1 MKIMSLLLILI
12 SAFSYSQNKSGEPA
26 REKQSSP
33 LFKRNP
39 PKVNIIKPKVDS
51 IEYKMLVK
59 KVEKPELY
67 AMMIKKT
74 NAVVSR
80 IPNMDHKQKKK
91 INCSEKILRIN
102 KQV

>member
-12 SAFSYSQNKSGEPA
+12 SAFSYSQNKSGEPD

-39 PKVNIIKPKVDS
+39 PKVNIIKPEVDS

-59 KVEKPELY
+59 KVDKPELY
-67 AMMIKKT
+67 AMMVKNPNSIMSK
-74 NAVVSR
+74 
-80 IPNMDHKQKKK
+80 IPNMYHIPKK
-91 INCSEKILRIN
+91 EKKLSGEDSAD
-102 KQV
+102 K